1 MALQVFLDK
10 YLYKNRFSKYFKNI
24 YIVWCPW
31 CFANSFLF
39 FKVLLFLL
47 FDWLGNNSKIVNII
61 FMEKYAI

>member
-1 MALQVFLDK
+1 ML
-10 YLYKNRFSKYFKNI
+10 
-24 YIVWCPW
+24 CPW